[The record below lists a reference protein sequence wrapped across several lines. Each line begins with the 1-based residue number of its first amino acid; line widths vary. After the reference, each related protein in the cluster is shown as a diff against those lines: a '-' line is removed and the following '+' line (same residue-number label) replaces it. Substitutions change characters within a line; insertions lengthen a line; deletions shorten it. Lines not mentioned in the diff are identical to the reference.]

1 MAKNQNFNYA
11 TGRKERA
18 TYFLFYLGQN
28 ILWGYAGYVE
38 TFLTDIGI
46 AAGTAA
52 MVLLFPK
59 LWDAI
64 NDVLFGYI
72 VDRHTFK
79 NGQKFLP
86 WVKIGSAA
94 VGITTV
100 VLFAIPASLP
110 QAVKVVWFL
119 VAYILFD
126 ISYTIQDA
134 PAFALSTVMTSNV
147 DERSAIIAGGKLWAM
162 VGGVIATLLVPLL
175 RPVLGWFA
183 ACIIFVAVSLVL
195 MIPMVLNVKERQ
207 TAVTS
212 SQQNPTFREM
222 LVYLKANRP
231 VPTADAQKPC
241 LCVYA
246 LCGAH
251 PARGDAPDRRCG
263 PKNET
268 PLLRYAATHAGR
280 GRPFLESQ
288 LFL

>member
-1 MAKNQNFNYA
+1 MANNNNLNYI
-11 TGRKERA
+11 TSRKERA

-110 QAVKVVWFL
+110 QAVLGGCTIMMFGQ
-119 VAYILFD
+119 IL
-126 ISYTIQDA
+126 
-134 PAFALSTVMTSNV
+134 LSGMQM
-147 DERSAIIAGGKLWAM
+147 I
-162 VGGVIATLLVPLL
+162 
-175 RPVLGWFA
+175 A
-183 ACIIFVAVSLVL
+183 ACGFSQRNITIASLSLAVGVGFTAASEQEIWAIFPKIVQDVFSGNVVAVVFVVA
-195 MIPMVLNVKERQ
+195 MIL
-207 TAVTS
+207 S
-212 SQQNPTFREM
+212 
-222 LVYLKANRP
+222 
-231 VPTADAQKPC
+231 
-241 LCVYA
+241 YA
-246 LCGAH
+246 L
-251 PARGDAPDRRCG
+251 PE
-263 PKNET
+263 NMEV
-268 PLLRYAATHAGR
+268 TH
-280 GRPFLESQ
+280 
-288 LFL
+288 